1 MEKGQ
6 YLYVIGLHAVQFGI
20 NEGKKVRGQGKLGEA
35 VKESPISENFFNS
48 INSKLDNHVVLLLI
62 SYIAG

>member
-20 NEGKKVRGQGKLGEA
+20 NGEKKFRGQGKLDEA
-35 VKESPISENFFNS
+35 VKESPVSENFF
-48 INSKLDNHVVLLLI
+48 LI
-62 SYIAG
+62 QLIPN

>member
-6 YLYVIGLHAVQFGI
+6 YLYVIGLHAVQFGII

-35 VKESPISENFFNS
+35 VKESPISENFF
-48 INSKLDNHVVLLLI
+48 
-62 SYIAG
+62 

>member
-6 YLYVIGLHAVQFGI
+6 YLYVIGLHAVQFRI

-35 VKESPISENFFNS
+35 VKESPISENFF
-48 INSKLDNHVVLLLI
+48 
-62 SYIAG
+62 

>member
-35 VKESPISENFFNS
+35 VKESPISENFNS